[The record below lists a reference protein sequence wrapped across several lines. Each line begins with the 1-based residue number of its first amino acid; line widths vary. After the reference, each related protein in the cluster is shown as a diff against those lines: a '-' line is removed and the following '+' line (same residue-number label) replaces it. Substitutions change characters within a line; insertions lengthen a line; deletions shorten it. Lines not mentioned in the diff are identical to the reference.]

1 MLMID
6 DRFMQPQGQLQ
17 ILMNMLHKSYNVQE
31 AIDSPRFCISAG
43 MPDNDAAEKEAKSG
57 AKAGDIDSETFLED
71 GITVRLSPFLLLL
84 LLRVF
89 PP

>member
-1 MLMID
+1 MID

-71 GITVRLSPFLLLL
+71 GITVRRPSPFHLVLLF
-84 LLRVF
+84 VF
-89 PP
+89 VP